1 MLTFF
6 IVLFSL
12 YLVGNLYIFLRGRQ
26 ALSGQSTGVKVLLS
40 VLFWGCAS
48 LFFCS
53 FLFRNATL
61 PASLA
66 RTCHEV
72 GTGWLVFTLY
82 MVILLGIFDLL
93 KLFNWK
99 FKYAFYVSLGLTLSL
114 LGYGYYHYQHPKTKV
129 INLVINKSLIPPDIP
144 SDSTGAGGY
153 GPKGHSLKIV
163 AVSDIHLGYGTDKTM
178 LKGYVERINAL
189 QPDLILIGGDLIDN
203 SVVPLR
209 TERMEEELSRLK
221 APLGI
226 YMVPGN
232 HEYISGIEASIDFI
246 RQTPVTLLRDT
257 AITLPNGIQLV
268 GRDDRHNSRRQSLE
282 MLTTCLDPSRPVIL
296 LDHQPYHLKQT
307 EDAGVDLQFSG
318 HTHHGQIWP
327 LSLVTDYLFELSYG
341 YKQMGN
347 SHLYVSS
354 GLSLWGPPFRIGT
367 DSELVV
373 FHVTFK

>member
-1 MLTFF
+1 M
-6 IVLFSL
+6 
-12 YLVGNLYIFLRGRQ
+12 
-26 ALSGQSTGVKVLLS
+26 
-40 VLFWGCAS
+40 
-48 LFFCS
+48 
-53 FLFRNATL
+53 
-61 PASLA
+61 
-66 RTCHEV
+66 
-72 GTGWLVFTLY
+72 VFTFY

-99 FKYAFYVSLGLTLSL
+99 FKYAFYVSFGLTLSI
-114 LGYGYYHYQHPKTKV
+114 LGYGYYHYQHPDTQV
-129 INLVINKSLIPPDIP
+129 INLVINKSLIPPGEP
-144 SDSTGAGGY
+144 SEFSGAPAN
-153 GPKGHSLKIV
+153 GPAGRSLKIV

-209 TERMEEELSRLK
+209 AERMEEELSQLK

-232 HEYISGIEASIDFI
+232 HEYISGIEESIDFI
-246 RQTPVTLLRDT
+246 RQTPITLLRDT
-257 AITLPNGIQLV
+257 AVTLPNGIQLV

-282 MLTTCLDPSRPVIL
+282 ELTANLAPSRPVIL

-341 YKQMGN
+341 YKSFGN
-347 SHLYVSS
+347 SHIYVSS

-373 FHVTFK
+373 FDITFK